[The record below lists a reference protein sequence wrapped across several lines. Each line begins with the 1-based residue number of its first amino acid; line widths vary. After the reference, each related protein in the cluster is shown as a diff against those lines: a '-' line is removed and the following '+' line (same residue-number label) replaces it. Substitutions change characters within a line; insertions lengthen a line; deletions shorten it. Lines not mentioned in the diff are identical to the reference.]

1 MKKQTKLSVQWF
13 YNLLDKGECE
23 FVDFKEQLT
32 DKNLFGKAQRNFSP
46 NYEEFARDVV
56 AFANRKGGFLFLG
69 ITDGSKEINPD
80 FKASDDD
87 TFKLI
92 KQIQDRTNPSITL
105 TPHLL
110 QVNGSEVL
118 VLEIP
123 FSNQLHCTSKGEYLI
138 RSNDGNRT
146 IAPHEMATIMSEKG
160 LLAYDGK
167 TWNLPLASAENDRQG
182 QPVPGWQSLAL
193 TRALWLR
200 IEAEKP
206 GSAYLKNTTAE
217 FIETLGLVREEN
229 GKTVPTTTGLLFIGS
244 AKARHQFPYS
254 QIKYVRYHADGT
266 YTPYEYT
273 GDLIAMADACY
284 KQLVSEINLKEFNF
298 GLVRE
303 YVEDYPQIV
312 LRELLINALAHR
324 DYSRQQI
331 IQIRKYPSYIE
342 IESPG
347 TFPDGITTEN
357 YLRKTN
363 PRNPNIMDVFREI
376 NFAEKAGSGFDK
388 IFVALLTKGKS
399 LPVPTETETSVIFRI
414 EAETLSEKLI
424 ELSMQYRTLRRREL
438 DLETALVLNAI
449 YTGKRST
456 YKMLVEAP
464 FVNPHRLQPILKDL
478 LDIEFIEMV
487 GRTSGLKYVIHSS
500 KLSTPQEQAQ
510 YLKQKRQDRFRQ
522 IEIVVRYLEEVKP
535 EIDNETV
542 RQVLNLSGHDIF
554 YVSRLLKEM
563 VDSGRLEQLRRDSQ
577 KTYYGLAGRLQ
588 HSQK

>member
-13 YNLLDKGECE
+13 YDLLIKGECE

-32 DKNLFGKAQRNFSP
+32 DKNVFGKAQRNFSP
-46 NYEEFARDVV
+46 SYDEFARDVV

-69 ITDGSKEINPD
+69 IADGSKELNPD
-80 FKASDDD
+80 FRASDEE

-92 KQIQDRTNPSITL
+92 RQIQDRTNPSITII
-105 TPHLL
+105 PHLL
-110 QVNGSEVL
+110 HVDGKEVL

-123 FSNQLHCTSKGEYLI
+123 FSNQLHCTSKGEYMI
-138 RSNDGNRT
+138 RNNDGNRT

-160 LLAYDGK
+160 LIGYDGK
-167 TWNLPLASAENDRQG
+167 TWDLPLSSTEKDKQD
-182 QPVPGWQSLAL
+182 QPVPGWLSLTQ

-206 GSAYLKNTTAE
+206 KSAYLKQTSAE
-217 FIETLGLVREEN
+217 FIETLGLVREEH
-229 GKTVPTTTGLLFIGS
+229 GKTLPTTAGILFIGS
-244 AKARHQFPYS
+244 DKARRQFPYN

-273 GDLIAMADACY
+273 GDLITMADACY

-298 GLVRE
+298 GLIRE

-331 IQIRKYPSYIE
+331 IEIRKYPSYIE
-342 IESPG
+342 FESPG

-363 PRNPNIMDVFREI
+363 PRNPNIMDVLREV

-388 IFVALLTKGKS
+388 IFVALLTKGKA
-399 LPVPTETETSVIFRI
+399 LPIPTETETSVIFRI
-414 EAETLSEKLI
+414 EAETLSEKLV
-424 ELSMQYRTLRRREL
+424 ELNVQYRTLRRREL

-456 YKMLVEAP
+456 YKMLAEAP
-464 FVNPHRLQPILKDL
+464 FVNEHRLQPILKDL
-478 LDIEFIEMV
+478 LDIEFIEV
-487 GRTSGLKYVIHSS
+487 IGRTSGLKYVIHSS
-500 KLSTPQEQAQ
+500 KLTTPQEEAQ

-522 IEIVVRYLEEVKP
+522 VEIIVRYLEEVKP
-535 EIDNETV
+535 EIDNETA
-542 RQVLNLSGHDIF
+542 RQILNLAGDDIF
-554 YVSRLLKEM
+554 YVSRLFKEM
-563 VDSGRLEQLRRDSQ
+563 VETGRLQQVRREQQ
-577 KTYYGLAGRLQ
+577 KTYYGLVSRLQ
-588 HSQK
+588 HR